1 MAGLG
6 QPEQI
11 GMLFAGFQNDLYVPQ
26 KAAGSPDQPPFKRPD
41 QGCSPGVITQP
52 PIRAEP

>member
-1 MAGLG
+1 MDNLG

-26 KAAGSPDQPPFKRPD
+26 KAAGSSDHLPNQWPD
-41 QGCSPGVITQP
+41 QGCSSGVIAQP

>member
-1 MAGLG
+1 MADFG

-11 GMLFAGFQNDLYVPQ
+11 SPLFAGFQNDLYVAQNP
-26 KAAGSPDQPPFKRPD
+26 AESPDQPPNQRPD
-41 QGCSPGVITQP
+41 QGCSSGVITQP

>member
-1 MAGLG
+1 MANLG

-26 KAAGSPDQPPFKRPD
+26 KAAGSSDHLPNQQPDQVAD
-41 QGCSPGVITQP
+41 S
-52 PIRAEP
+52 A

>member
-1 MAGLG
+1 MANLG

-26 KAAGSPDQPPFKRPD
+26 N
-41 QGCSPGVITQP
+41 SPGSAT
-52 PIRAEP
+52 